1 MYPPVPIG
9 SPRVVPAGGQIV
21 LGKRVPAE
29 TRVSVHQYSTFHSEA
44 NFTDADSFI
53 PERWLGTDSKY
64 ARDVMD
70 AHQPFGFGP
79 RNCLG
84 QNMAMHEM
92 RLLMATMLF
101 TFNLELCRESENW
114 ITQLS
119 YALWMKGPLM
129 VRATP
134 VAAQDRLKI

>member
-1 MYPPVPIG
+1 M
-9 SPRVVPAGGQIV
+9 V
-21 LGKRVPAE
+21 LGKMLPAE
-29 TRVSVHQYSTFHSEA
+29 TRISVHQYSTFHSAA
-44 NFTDADSFI
+44 NFTDPDSFV
-53 PERWLGTDSKY
+53 PERWLKTDSRY
-64 ARDVMD
+64 ASDVGD

-101 TFNLELCRESENW
+101 TFDLELCRESEGW
-114 ITQLS
+114 IDQLS
-119 YALWMKGPLM
+119 YALWIKGPLL
-129 VRATP
+129 VRAKP

>member
-1 MYPPVPIG
+1 MPIG
-9 SPRVVPAGGQIV
+9 SPRVVPAGGQVV
-21 LGKRVPAE
+21 LGKVVPAE
-29 TRVSVHQYSTFHSEA
+29 TRISVHQYSTFHSEA
-44 NFTDADSFI
+44 NFTDPDSFV
-53 PERWLGTDSKY
+53 PERWLKTDSRY
-64 ARDVMD
+64 ASDVAD

-101 TFNLELCRESENW
+101 TFDLELCKESDGW
-114 ITQLS
+114 INQLS
-119 YALWMKGPLM
+119 YALWIKGPLL
-129 VRATP
+129 VRAKP